1 MSTPGSGR
9 DASRKDDV
17 TGLLNAHRTAR
28 AGGAVRPGKAT
39 GRCTPRSVRARFLS
53 VYLPVIFV
61 LTFAISGTFHLLEYR
76 DTVSDLDSK
85 LRRMTI
91 NYGILVAEPLAASNG
106 DQISLILAGST
117 NDPDLLGIGVADT
130 RGTVLA
136 QIGDLSFIPRK
147 DLHVVKPLR
156 LASAD
161 GLRLIGEL
169 RIVLGDTRLSE
180 TIDRQIA
187 LTVVLVVATLLAAL
201 VSSLIAHRT
210 AIGLPLARLVDHVR
224 QIRAGEPHMKLETAR
239 RDEIGILVEAFNDL
253 QERQGVHERQLTEAR
268 DQLDR
273 RVKERTADLEAA
285 LDAAES
291 ANRAKNRFLANL
303 SHELRTPLNAI
314 IGFSELLEKG
324 LAGDVKHPQAASHAR
339 DIKDSGQHLLEMINN
354 LLSLSRAEAGKLVAS
369 RRPIDPGALLR
380 AQVRMMMPLAN
391 EASVTLEEEIG
402 DDLPQINADP
412 HMIRQI
418 ATNLLSNAI
427 KFTDSGGTVTITAQP
442 EGADAIGILVI
453 DTGIG
458 IPPEDRERVLKP
470 FEQAENGLS
479 RRYEGTG
486 LGLPIA
492 HALVALHDGVITI
505 EDRKGGGTVV
515 RVQLPVS
522 GA

>member
-1 MSTPGSGR
+1 
-9 DASRKDDV
+9 
-17 TGLLNAHRTAR
+17 
-28 AGGAVRPGKAT
+28 
-39 GRCTPRSVRARFLS
+39 
-53 VYLPVIFV
+53 
-61 LTFAISGTFHLLEYR
+61 
-76 DTVSDLDSK
+76 
-85 LRRMTI
+85 
-91 NYGILVAEPLAASNG
+91 
-106 DQISLILAGST
+106 
-117 NDPDLLGIGVADT
+117 
-130 RGTVLA
+130 
-136 QIGDLSFIPRK
+136 
-147 DLHVVKPLR
+147 
-156 LASAD
+156 
-161 GLRLIGEL
+161 
-169 RIVLGDTRLSE
+169 
-180 TIDRQIA
+180 
-187 LTVVLVVATLLAAL
+187 
-201 VSSLIAHRT
+201 
-210 AIGLPLARLVDHVR
+210 
-224 QIRAGEPHMKLETAR
+224 MKLETAR

-515 RVQLPVS
+515 RVHCPSAEPDGGRTTVS
-522 GA
+522 L